1 MCIENKKK
9 LLEELGENRLPYLTP
24 ADADFHQLW
33 KTKYSKLI
41 FRKSDTVPA
50 ELHQMVQESFLTL
63 REHNCFFQDLV
74 RIKEKDFLT
83 PVSRILIGNPG
94 CTYKYLNTRLFTV
107 PWPAEGYDIKYCSP
121 QMHDACKALMRLN
134 DYLHIEAV
142 KALQGQNL
150 FETKEIKD
158 TTVIDREQ
166 SFATSLTEEGS
177 VSKDQSSVC
186 VPEDDRSLKN
196 RTSYNLTLLN
206 YMDPLQML
214 YLKQEPYF
222 GMGNMAVSWHHDES
236 LVERST
242 VAVYSYSCEDS
253 AVQESSEQGLKGR
266 DPAVWHVGLKVAWDI
281 ETPGLAVPLHQ
292 GDIYLML
299 ETHFSKE
306 SSLTGIMLEAVAE
319 CKTSRKG
326 SMGESC
332 SWWWFTYRHWLIG
345 LGGLVVSTTDSSTLA
360 QKSASLVDDLN
371 MTHQHCVLAGL
382 SPRFSST
389 HRVADSSRGTL
400 EYILGQCELALQN
413 LQTDSDSAAWSLK
426 SLEAAVVKQVEEIH
440 NEVEFEWLRQFW
452 FQGKRYL
459 KCTDWWL
466 KPMAKLEEFWRK
478 LEIMTSLVLSEVR
491 KEQQIEEQRNETIS
505 CFLLLLKERQK
516 LRKEWTARCQSDAAE
531 SLPEDQKPECHPFWT
546 DDDECSMPL
555 PYDLEEVI
563 AYLQNLVQWIE

>member
-1 MCIENKKK
+1 MLSQQIRTKKKK

-41 FRKSDTVPA
+41 FRKSDTVPE

-74 RIKEKDFLT
+74 RIKRKDFLT

-107 PWPAEGYDIKYCSP
+107 PWPTEGYDIKYCSP
-121 QMHDACKALMRLN
+121 QIHDACKALMRLN

-142 KALQGQNL
+142 RALRGQNL
-150 FETKEIKD
+150 SETKESKA

-166 SFATSLTEEGS
+166 SSDTSLMEQGS
-177 VSKDQSSVC
+177 VSRDQSSVC

-222 GMGNMAVSWHHDES
+222 GMGNMAVSWHHDEN

-242 VAVYSYSCEDS
+242 VAVYNYSCEDS
-253 AVQESSEQGLKGR
+253 AVQESHEQELKGR

-299 ETHFSKE
+299 
-306 SSLTGIMLEAVAE
+306 
-319 CKTSRKG
+319 
-326 SMGESC
+326 
-332 SWWWFTYRHWLIG
+332 
-345 LGGLVVSTTDSSTLA
+345 
-360 QKSASLVDDLN
+360 DDLN

-413 LQTDSDSAAWSLK
+413 LQTDSDSMSLK

-491 KEQQIEEQRNETIS
+491 KEQQIEEERNETIS
-505 CFLLLLKERQK
+505 CFLLLLKERQN

-546 DDDECSMPL
+546 DDDECNMPL

>member
-1 MCIENKKK
+1 MKRRAGEREKELKKKK
-9 LLEELGENRLPYLTP
+9 LLEELGGNRLPYMTP

-41 FRKSDTVPA
+41 FRKSDTIPE
-50 ELHQMVQESFLTL
+50 ELHQMVQEGFLTL
-63 REHNCFFQDLV
+63 RKHDCFFQDLV
-74 RIKEKDFLT
+74 RIKGKDFVT

-107 PWPAEGYDIKYCSP
+107 PWPTEGYDIKYCSP
-121 QMHDACKALMRLN
+121 QVHDACKALIRLN

-158 TTVIDREQ
+158 STVIDREQ
-166 SFATSLTEEGS
+166 NFATSFMDKGS
-177 VSKDQSSVC
+177 VSKDQSSC
-186 VPEDDRSLKN
+186 VSEDDYISLKN

-222 GMGNMAVSWHHDES
+222 GMGNMAVSWHHDEN

-242 VAVYSYSCEDS
+242 VAVYSYSCED
-253 AVQESSEQGLKGR
+253 
-266 DPAVWHVGLKVAWDI
+266 
-281 ETPGLAVPLHQ
+281 
-292 GDIYLML
+292 
-299 ETHFSKE
+299 
-306 SSLTGIMLEAVAE
+306 
-319 CKTSRKG
+319 
-326 SMGESC
+326 
-332 SWWWFTYRHWLIG
+332 
-345 LGGLVVSTTDSSTLA
+345 
-360 QKSASLVDDLN
+360 DLN
-371 MTHQHCVLAGL
+371 MTHQHCVLAGF

-389 HRVADSSRGTL
+389 HRVADCSRGTL
-400 EYILGQCELALQN
+400 EYIFGQCELALQN
-413 LQTDSDSAAWSLK
+413 LQTDSESMASSLK
-426 SLEAAVVKQVEEIH
+426 SLETAVVKQVEEIH

-478 LEIMTSLVLSEVR
+478 MEVMTSLVLSEVG
-491 KEQQIEEQRNETIS
+491 KQEQIEEQRNETLS
-505 CFLLLLKERQK
+505 CFLMVLTERQK
-516 LRKEWTARCQSDAAE
+516 LRQEWIARVTFNSSNKIWVLFRALNLASGNLSRCLSGPPGVCQRVGKLLHRCQSEAAE

-546 DDDECSMPL
+546 DDDCNMPL

-563 AYLQNLVQWIE
+563 ANLQNLVQSVE

>member
-1 MCIENKKK
+1 MKRRAGEREKELKKKK

-41 FRKSDTVPA
+41 FRKSDMVPE

-74 RIKEKDFLT
+74 RIKGKDFLT

-107 PWPAEGYDIKYCSP
+107 PWPTEGYDIKYCNP
-121 QMHDACKALMRLN
+121 QIHDACKALMRLN

-142 KALQGQNL
+142 KALQAQNL

-166 SFATSLTEEGS
+166 SFATSLTEQGS
-177 VSKDQSSVC
+177 VSKVQSGVC

-222 GMGNMAVSWHHDES
+222 GMGNMAVSWHHDEN
-236 LVERST
+236 LVERSV
-242 VAVYSYSCEDS
+242 VAVYSYSCEGS
-253 AVQESSEQGLKGR
+253 AIEESNEQELKGR

-281 ETPGLAVPLHQ
+281 ETPGLAIPLHQ

-299 ETHFSKE
+299 
-306 SSLTGIMLEAVAE
+306 
-319 CKTSRKG
+319 
-326 SMGESC
+326 
-332 SWWWFTYRHWLIG
+332 
-345 LGGLVVSTTDSSTLA
+345 
-360 QKSASLVDDLN
+360 DDLN

-413 LQTDSDSAAWSLK
+413 LQTDSDSMPLSLK

-478 LEIMTSLVLSEVR
+478 MEIM
-491 KEQQIEEQRNETIS
+491 IIIFM
-505 CFLLLLKERQK
+505 CFLPLRQVWSSLKLEKSNK
-516 LRKEWTARCQSDAAE
+516 LRNKGMRPSAASCYFLRRDKSYVKNGQQDASQMQQRACQKSRNQNAIP
-531 SLPEDQKPECHPFWT
+531 SGQIMMNVICLCH
-546 DDDECSMPL
+546 M
-555 PYDLEEVI
+555 I
-563 AYLQNLVQWIE
+563 

>member
-1 MCIENKKK
+1 MKRRAGEREKELKKKK

-41 FRKSDTVPA
+41 FRKSDTIPE
-50 ELHQMVQESFLTL
+50 ELHQTVQESFLTL

-74 RIKEKDFLT
+74 RIKGKDFLT
-83 PVSRILIGNPG
+83 PVSRILIGKPG

-107 PWPAEGYDIKYCSP
+107 PWPTERYDIKYCSP
-121 QMHDACKALMRLN
+121 QIHDACKALMRLN
-134 DYLHIEAV
+134 DYLHIETV

-150 FETKEIKD
+150 FENKEIKD
-158 TTVIDREQ
+158 TSVIDRKQ
-166 SFATSLTEEGS
+166 NFATSHTEQGS
-177 VSKDQSSVC
+177 VSKDQSSLC
-186 VPEDDRSLKN
+186 VPEDDKSLEN

-222 GMGNMAVSWHHDES
+222 GMGNMAVSWHHDEN
-236 LVERST
+236 LVERSA

-253 AVQESSEQGLKGR
+253 AVQESNEQELKGR

-299 ETHFSKE
+299 
-306 SSLTGIMLEAVAE
+306 
-319 CKTSRKG
+319 
-326 SMGESC
+326 
-332 SWWWFTYRHWLIG
+332 
-345 LGGLVVSTTDSSTLA
+345 
-360 QKSASLVDDLN
+360 DDLN

-413 LQTDSDSAAWSLK
+413 LQTDSDSMALSLK
-426 SLEAAVVKQVEEIH
+426 SLEAAVVKQAEEIH

-478 LEIMTSLVLSEVR
+478 LEIMVVSFFVLSE
-491 KEQQIEEQRNETIS
+491 NHFETIWGEKRS
-505 CFLLLLKERQK
+505 MI
-516 LRKEWTARCQSDAAE
+516 
-531 SLPEDQKPECHPFWT
+531 LP
-546 DDDECSMPL
+546 
-555 PYDLEEVI
+555 
-563 AYLQNLVQWIE
+563 

>member
-1 MCIENKKK
+1 MKRRAGEREKELKKKK
-9 LLEELGENRLPYLTP
+9 LLEELGGNRLPYMTP

-41 FRKSDTVPA
+41 FRKSDTIPE
-50 ELHQMVQESFLTL
+50 ELHQMVQEGFLTL
-63 REHNCFFQDLV
+63 RKHDCFFQDLV
-74 RIKEKDFLT
+74 RIKGKDFVT

-107 PWPAEGYDIKYCSP
+107 PWPTEGYDIKYCSP
-121 QMHDACKALMRLN
+121 QVHDACKALIRLN

-158 TTVIDREQ
+158 STVIDREQ
-166 SFATSLTEEGS
+166 NFATSFMDKGS
-177 VSKDQSSVC
+177 VSKDQSSC
-186 VPEDDRSLKN
+186 VSEDDYISLKN

-222 GMGNMAVSWHHDES
+222 GMGNMAVSWHHDEN

-242 VAVYSYSCEDS
+242 VAVYSYSCED
-253 AVQESSEQGLKGR
+253 
-266 DPAVWHVGLKVAWDI
+266 
-281 ETPGLAVPLHQ
+281 
-292 GDIYLML
+292 
-299 ETHFSKE
+299 
-306 SSLTGIMLEAVAE
+306 
-319 CKTSRKG
+319 
-326 SMGESC
+326 
-332 SWWWFTYRHWLIG
+332 
-345 LGGLVVSTTDSSTLA
+345 
-360 QKSASLVDDLN
+360 DLN
-371 MTHQHCVLAGL
+371 MTHQHCVLAGF

-389 HRVADSSRGTL
+389 HRVADCSRGTL
-400 EYILGQCELALQN
+400 EYIFGQCELALQN
-413 LQTDSDSAAWSLK
+413 LQTDSESMASSLK
-426 SLEAAVVKQVEEIH
+426 SLETAVVKQVEEIH

-478 LEIMTSLVLSEVR
+478 MEVMTSLVLSEVG
-491 KEQQIEEQRNETIS
+491 KQEQIEEQRNETLS
-505 CFLLLLKERQK
+505 CFLMVLTERQK
-516 LRKEWTARCQSDAAE
+516 LRQEWIARCQSEAAE

-546 DDDECSMPL
+546 DDDCNMPL

-563 AYLQNLVQWIE
+563 ANLQNLVQSVE